1 MANSSGTRPFANL
14 PLLSDLWKYLD
25 RLPKPVAEE
34 SILLRILVQAL
45 VSVGIMA
52 TDVAAGTQMSL
63 WAVPV
68 GAIGA
73 LWSWYRRKDR
83 NVVTQFAIAVGMLIA
98 LFIFFGNLFTQ
109 LNDTRLVLAELLV
122 HLQVLHSFDLP
133 RRKDLGYSM
142 IIGLI
147 LIGVAA
153 TLSQTL
159 AFSPL
164 LFVFLVIALPTLV
177 LDYRSR
183 LGLSPLT
190 WNRKGKSSKNPLSLA
205 PELAPKQLGFMLLV
219 VLGLGMALFAAFPRV
234 PGYQF
239 RNFPVS
245 APPMMQEEEQSF
257 QGLPGTI
264 TNPETAEDGE
274 GEGAGTGGDAPSE
287 GAGQMD
293 ETFYYGFNSKINQN
307 LRGQLI
313 PKVMLRVRSQA
324 EGFWRVL
331 GFDYYT
337 GQGWE
342 IRQDDMALVERP
354 GWSYKF
360 YLPRN
365 PSLARSRE
373 VVQTYT
379 VVEALPNLI
388 PALYEADDLYFPTRE
403 VALDKHGAL
412 RSPLNL
418 REGLT
423 YTVISEVPYRDRSV
437 LREASTNYSKVI
449 RDLYLQIPPE
459 IADRVRQ
466 KTEEALATSE
476 NPLTDPY
483 EKALYLTQYL
493 KQRYSLEP
501 ELPFFDDSEDLV
513 ESFLFKYQGGYPDHF
528 STTLTLMLR
537 AIGIP
542 ARLAVG
548 FGPGE
553 FNPFTGLYV
562 VRNTDAFALTEV
574 YFPEYGWFG
583 FDPIPGHPLIPPSI
597 SDYQSFTVLRQFWN
611 WVAGWL
617 PSPVKNAF
625 TAIGAFIMGVLI
637 QSLIRLWQLI
647 SNGWTGFFIGAIL
660 AIALS
665 FFLWVLFKQ
674 WQQWRRQRWL
684 SKLHPME
691 RIYQEYLAILREA
704 GYPKHPAQT
713 PQEYAHSV
721 QGQYSSDAA
730 TVITEIPQVYVQWR
744 YGGIEA
750 QSIPDLQQRLQQL
763 KQSSRQRKLQSLRE
777 IGR

>member
-1 MANSSGTRPFANL
+1 MANSSGTRQRANL
-14 PLLSDLWKYLD
+14 PLLSDLRKYLD

-34 SILLRILVQAL
+34 SMLLRLLVQAL

-83 NVVTQFAIAVGMLIA
+83 NIVTQFAIAIGMLIA
-98 LFIFFGNLFTQ
+98 LFVFFGNLFTQ

-190 WNRKGKSSKNPLSLA
+190 WNRKGKASKNPIALA

-245 APPMMQEEEQSF
+245 APPMMQEEEQNF

-287 GAGQMD
+287 GAGQMN

-342 IRQDDMALVERP
+342 IRQEDTALVERP

-437 LREASTNYSKVI
+437 LRQASTNYSKEI

-459 IADRVRQ
+459 IADRIRQ

-483 EKALYLTQYL
+483 EKALYLAQYL

-528 STTLTLMLR
+528 STTLTVMLR

-562 VRNTDAFALTEV
+562 VRNIDAFALTEV
-574 YFPEYGWFG
+574 YFPQYGWFG

-647 SNGWTGFFIGAIL
+647 SDGWTGFFIGAIL

-665 FFLWVLFKQ
+665 FFFWVLFQQ

-713 PQEYAHSV
+713 PQEYAHSL
-721 QGQYSSDAA
+721 QGKYGSDAA
-730 TVITEIPQVYVQWR
+730 TVITEIPQAYVQWR
-744 YGGIEA
+744 YGGIEDW
-750 QSIPDLQQRLQQL
+750 SIADLQKRLQQL
-763 KQSSRQRKLQSLRE
+763 KQSSRQRKLQAQ
-777 IGR
+777 GR

>member
-1 MANSSGTRPFANL
+1 
-14 PLLSDLWKYLD
+14 
-25 RLPKPVAEE
+25 VAEE
-34 SILLRILVQAL
+34 SMFLRLLVQAL

-52 TDVAAGTQMSL
+52 TDVAAGSQMSL

-68 GAIGA
+68 GTIGA

-83 NVVTQFAIAVGMLIA
+83 NVVTKFAIAIGMLIA
-98 LFIFFGNLFTQ
+98 LFVFFGNLFTQ

-142 IIGLI
+142 MIGLI

-164 LFVFLVIALPTLV
+164 LFLFLVIALPTLV

-190 WNRKGKSSKNPLSLA
+190 WNWRSTTRKRTPLA

-219 VLGLGMALFAAFPRV
+219 ILGLGMALFAAFPRV
-234 PGYQF
+234 PGYQL

-245 APPMMQEEEQSF
+245 APPLMQEEEQSF

-264 TNPETAEDGE
+264 INPETAEDGE
-274 GEGAGTGGDAPSE
+274 GEGGGGEAPSE

-293 ETFYYGFNSKINQN
+293 DTFYYGFNSQINQN
-307 LRGQLI
+307 LRGQLT
-313 PKVMLRVRSQA
+313 PRVMLRVRSQA

-331 GFDYYT
+331 GFDRYT

-342 IRQDDMALVERP
+342 IEQEGTALVERP
-354 GWSYKF
+354 SWSYKF
-360 YLPRN
+360 YMPRIS
-365 PSLARSRE
+365 SLARSRE

-379 VVEALPNLI
+379 VVERLPNLI
-388 PALYEADDLYFPTRE
+388 PALYQVEDLYFPTRE
-403 VALDKHGAL
+403 VGIDKHGAL

-437 LREASTNYSKVI
+437 LREASTDYPQEI
-449 RDLYLQIPPE
+449 RELYLQIPPE
-459 IADRVRQ
+459 IAERVRQ

-483 EKALYLTQYL
+483 EKALYLAQYL

-501 ELPFFDDSEDLV
+501 ELPFFDGNEDLV
-513 ESFLFKYQGGYPDHF
+513 EAFLFKYNGGYPDHF
-528 STTLTLMLR
+528 STTLTIMLR

-548 FGPGE
+548 FGSGE

-562 VRNTDAFALTEV
+562 VRNIDAFALTEV
-574 YFPEYGWFG
+574 YFPEYGWFS

-597 SDYQSFTVLRQFWN
+597 SDYQSFSVLRQFWN

-617 PSPVKNAF
+617 PSPVKNAL
-625 TAIGAFIMGVLI
+625 TAIGAFIMTVLVR
-637 QSLIRLWQLI
+637 SLIRLWQLI
-647 SNGWTGFFIGAIL
+647 SSGWTGFFIGSIL
-660 AIALS
+660 AIAIS
-665 FFLWVLFKQ
+665 FLLWVLFKQ

-691 RIYQEYLAILREA
+691 RIYQQYLDILKEA

-713 PQEYAHSV
+713 PQEYAESLR
-721 QGQYSSDAA
+721 GKYGLE
-730 TVITEIPQVYVQWR
+730 TTNVIERIPQAYVQWR
-744 YGGIEA
+744 YGGIESESVA
-750 QSIPDLQQRLQQL
+750 HLQQSLQQL
-763 KQSSRQRKLQSLRE
+763 KQRSRQKKFLTQDAIRN
-777 IGR
+777 

>member
-1 MANSSGTRPFANL
+1 MANSSGTRQRSNFPF
-14 PLLSDLWKYLD
+14 LSNLWKHVE

-34 SILLRILVQAL
+34 SMFLRLLVQAL

-52 TDVAAGTQMSL
+52 TDVAAGSQMSL

-68 GAIGA
+68 GTIGA

-83 NVVTQFAIAVGMLIA
+83 NVVTKFAIAIGMLIA
-98 LFIFFGNLFTQ
+98 LFVFFGNLFTQ

-142 IIGLI
+142 MIGLI

-164 LFVFLVIALPTLV
+164 LFLFLVIALPTLV

-190 WNRKGKSSKNPLSLA
+190 WNWRSTTRKRTPLA

-219 VLGLGMALFAAFPRV
+219 ILGLGMALFAAFPRV
-234 PGYQF
+234 PGYQL

-245 APPMMQEEEQSF
+245 APPLMQEEEQSF

-264 TNPETAEDGE
+264 INPETAEDGE
-274 GEGAGTGGDAPSE
+274 GEGGGGEAPSE

-293 ETFYYGFNSKINQN
+293 DTFYYGFNSQINQN
-307 LRGQLI
+307 LRGQLT

-331 GFDYYT
+331 GFDRYT

-342 IRQDDMALVERP
+342 IEQEGTALVERP
-354 GWSYKF
+354 SWSYKF
-360 YLPRN
+360 YMPRIS
-365 PSLARSRE
+365 SLARSRE

-379 VVEALPNLI
+379 VVERLPNLI
-388 PALYEADDLYFPTRE
+388 PALYQVEDLYFPTRE
-403 VALDKHGAL
+403 VGIDKHGAL

-437 LREASTNYSKVI
+437 LREASTDYPQDI

-459 IADRVRQ
+459 IAERVRQ

-483 EKALYLTQYL
+483 EKALYLAQYL

-501 ELPFFDDSEDLV
+501 ELPFFDGNEDLV
-513 ESFLFKYQGGYPDHF
+513 EAFLFKYNGGYPDHF
-528 STTLTLMLR
+528 STTLTIMLR

-562 VRNTDAFALTEV
+562 VRNIDAFALTEV
-574 YFPEYGWFG
+574 YFPEYGWFS

-597 SDYQSFTVLRQFWN
+597 SDYQSFSVLRQFWN

-617 PSPVKNAF
+617 PSPVKNAL
-625 TAIGAFIMGVLI
+625 TAIGAFIMTVLVR
-637 QSLIRLWQLI
+637 SLIRLWQLI
-647 SNGWTGFFIGAIL
+647 SSGWTGFFIGSIL
-660 AIALS
+660 AIAIS
-665 FFLWVLFKQ
+665 FLLWVLFKQ

-691 RIYQEYLAILREA
+691 RIYQQYLDILKEA

-713 PQEYAHSV
+713 PQEYAESL
-721 QGQYSSDAA
+721 QGKYGLE
-730 TVITEIPQVYVQWR
+730 TTNVIERIPQAYVQWR
-744 YGGIEA
+744 YGGIESESVA
-750 QSIPDLQQRLQQL
+750 HLQQSLQQL
-763 KQSSRQRKLQSLRE
+763 KQRSRQKKFLTQDAIRN
-777 IGR
+777 